1 MCWSYDSDQRLF
13 NNDFQM
19 IAVSETCMAKNGPV
33 SAAKIPNY
41 ATYKLE
47 FILFKCTLLWSQ
59 FRVIMIDIEMFM
71 LIKIINFDLNPSR
84 SLMFAFSS
92 FFMVYER
99 SSKRWL

>member
-41 ATYKLE
+41 AIYKLE
-47 FILFKCTLLWSQ
+47 FILFKCALLWSQ

-71 LIKIINFDLNPSR
+71 LIKIINCDLNPSR

-92 FFMVYER
+92 FFYGLW
-99 SSKRWL
+99 KIF